1 MCATTL
7 KFKNAFLR
15 PCQKTYFLQ
24 MFSTTQTPNADYKY
38 KLVVVGGGA
47 GGCGTANKF
56 VKKFGPGEVAV
67 IEPNEM
73 HYYQP
78 LWTLVGGGVKNL
90 TESGRPMESLLPK
103 EATWLKNSVAS
114 FDPNNNKLV
123 TSGGEV
129 VTYEYLVVAMGLELQ
144 YDKIKG
150 LPEAFDTPGVGSNY
164 SVRYVEKT
172 KKAIENF
179 KGGNALFT
187 YPNSPIKCPGAPQK
201 IMYLAEETFRK
212 KGLQADIHYHVS
224 LPVLF
229 SAKKYADALWEVVKE
244 RDINVHLRQNL
255 VEIKPETKEA
265 IFENLDAN
273 ELTTVPYDMIH
284 ITPPMATPPALNSN
298 KELTDPAGFLSVN
311 RDTLQH
317 TKYPNIFGI
326 GDCTSVPVAR
336 TAAAVAAQLGIMR
349 RNLGAAI
356 KGSSTLP
363 AAYNGYTSCP
373 LVTGK
378 GSLILAE
385 FDFDFQPMETFPVNQ
400 AKERWIMY
408 QLKAHILPTLYWRGM
423 VKGWWEGPG
432 VLRKLF
438 SLGRS

>member
-24 MFSTTQTPNADYKY
+24 MFSTTQTSNADYKY

-164 SVRYVEKT
+164 SVKYVEKT

-179 KGGNALFT
+179 KVCI
-187 YPNSPIKCPGAPQK
+187 S
-201 IMYLAEETFRK
+201 
-212 KGLQADIHYHVS
+212 V
-224 LPVLF
+224 
-229 SAKKYADALWEVVKE
+229 W
-244 RDINVHLRQNL
+244 QNL
-255 VEIKPETKEA
+255 
-265 IFENLDAN
+265 L
-273 ELTTVPYDMIH
+273 L
-284 ITPPMATPPALNSN
+284 
-298 KELTDPAGFLSVN
+298 
-311 RDTLQH
+311 
-317 TKYPNIFGI
+317 
-326 GDCTSVPVAR
+326 
-336 TAAAVAAQLGIMR
+336 
-349 RNLGAAI
+349 
-356 KGSSTLP
+356 
-363 AAYNGYTSCP
+363 
-373 LVTGK
+373 
-378 GSLILAE
+378 
-385 FDFDFQPMETFPVNQ
+385 FQ
-400 AKERWIMY
+400 Y
-408 QLKAHILPTLYWRGM
+408 L
-423 VKGWWEGPG
+423 
-432 VLRKLF
+432 
-438 SLGRS
+438 